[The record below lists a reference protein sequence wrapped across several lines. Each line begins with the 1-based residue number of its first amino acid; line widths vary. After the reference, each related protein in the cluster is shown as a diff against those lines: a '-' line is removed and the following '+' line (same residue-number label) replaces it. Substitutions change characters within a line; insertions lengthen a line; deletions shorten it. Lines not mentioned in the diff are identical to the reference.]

1 MQHAHVVVR
10 ALPRWARLIWRRCG
24 GSSGVYYSV
33 NKQLVLYLC
42 ANNGTFAAS
51 PYLDVHGEVHSKR
64 NGLRYLHPPR
74 YDHVR
79 RQWLTQAIPTLVARR
94 VEASV
99 EPGAWQSL

>member
-1 MQHAHVVVR
+1 MVVR
-10 ALPRWARLIWRRCG
+10 ALPRWTGLIARRCG